1 MKEKIKILTNEIE
14 ILRHEISSKDRD
26 LARKKQENSAAYA
39 IRDSLR
45 NEANKLMHQYKDKRD
60 QIDHRLSRIETL
72 NANINAAEEQ
82 MMRLK
87 EKYEQSVKDRN
98 QSGVQLLDRNDEL
111 CILYERINIQ
121 KEIMGKGAASLNDR
135 EDEIRRLE
143 LILTGLHRKIELE
156 KQKKPLLQQY
166 HKEIAKLEKEREHF
180 DRRLG
185 ELSAR
190 MENPDDPSRCRNLG
204 GEDPDQD
211 HLSKKIEKLET
222 LLVAQEVYCSNKG
235 KNLREGFSTRR
246 SIPIGGEIEKSN
258 GRNQGRHIQL
268 HTQN

>member
-82 MMRLK
+82 MMKLK

-121 KEIMGKGAASLNDR
+121 KEIMAKGAGALNDR

-143 LILTGLHRKIELE
+143 LILTGLNRKIELE

-166 HKEIAKLEKEREHF
+166 HKEIAKLEKEREHY
-180 DRRLG
+180 DKQLG
-185 ELSAR
+185 ELSAK

-204 GEDPDQD
+204 GEDPNQEQ
-211 HLSKKIEKLET
+211 LSKKIEKLEA
-222 LLVAQEVYCSNKG
+222 LLAAQEVFVVHVG
-235 KNLREGFSTRR
+235 KNPRKRLSSRR
-246 SIPIGGEIEKSN
+246 SIPAGGK
-258 GRNQGRHIQL
+258 
-268 HTQN
+268 TQRPNS